1 MGSFTTST
9 GYRRTKPTKASTPGV
24 DLLCMQFTQ
33 DPTAAAAAT
42 GKVLPKGA
50 IPLWVSNMNGLATGG
65 SSPTV
70 DVGISGNTDGY
81 ADELDADGV
90 TGPVVTG
97 ALLGVPLTADT
108 EIWAGVGASA
118 ATGGS
123 VLLGVYYIMQDTGR
137 AGTGNVS

>member
-1 MGSFTTST
+1 MGSFTTSK
-9 GYRRTKPTKASTPGV
+9 GYRRTKPTAAATPAV
-24 DLLCMQFTQ
+24 DVLCIQITQ

-70 DVGISGNTDGY
+70 DVGISGNTDALAEELP
-81 ADELDADGV
+81 ADAV
-90 TGPVVTG
+90 SAPVVTG
-97 ALLGVPLTADT
+97 AIVGVPLTVDT

-118 ATGGS
+118 GTGGS
-123 VLLGVYYIMQDTGR
+123 VLLGVYYIMQDAGR